1 MVTRGYLYTAGRLVL
16 TISCILLFGIFDK
29 WSLKV
34 WFVQIPSQT
43 PLVLVRTTLP
53 ALINHYK
60 KIFIVLE
67 KALRGTKIIK
77 LILLLEVTKLHLC
90 DTQVSLYYLSLW
102 RYNHILVSC
111 VESYYWFPNITS
123 CVFWTSNSHQINTSW
138 GRKQEH
144 FVIWFPFLK
153 WDWQIWILQLDDT
166 RRNCKQTVRK
176 KKKKNLDKQT
186 EQHVDGHFYLSFY
199 TLSVSSARRSK
210 QI

>member
-1 MVTRGYLYTAGRLVL
+1 MGITNIWNIWRMKPEGLICSDIYLSAQADAFPNSNVSWWQVVYLHTAGRLIL
-16 TISCILLFGIFDK
+16 AITCILIFGIFDK

-67 KALRGTKIIK
+67 KVFRGTKTIK

-102 RYNHILVSC
+102 RYNHILVAW
-111 VESYYWFPNITS
+111 VEPYYWFSSITS
-123 CVFWTSNSHQINTSW
+123 CVFWTSNI
-138 GRKQEH
+138 K
-144 FVIWFPFLK
+144 
-153 WDWQIWILQLDDT
+153 
-166 RRNCKQTVRK
+166 
-176 KKKKNLDKQT
+176 
-186 EQHVDGHFYLSFY
+186 
-199 TLSVSSARRSK
+199 
-210 QI
+210 